1 MLLNVAAVRRGGA
14 ARCVVEFKSNWTR
27 SWEQRV
33 VVRFF
38 GGCEVRGTALAYT
51 DGKWFKGEHRQ
62 DSAHALTVS

>member
-14 ARCVVEFKSNWTR
+14 ARWVVEFKSNWTR

-38 GGCEVRGTALAYT
+38 GGVKSEGQPLRTQTGSGLKESTDKTALMP
-51 DGKWFKGEHRQ
+51 
-62 DSAHALTVS
+62 